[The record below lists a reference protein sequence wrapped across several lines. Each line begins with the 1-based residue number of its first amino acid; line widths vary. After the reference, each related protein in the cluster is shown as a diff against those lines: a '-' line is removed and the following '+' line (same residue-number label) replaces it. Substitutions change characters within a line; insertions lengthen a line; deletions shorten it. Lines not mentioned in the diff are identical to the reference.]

1 MIPWSHPQTTQY
13 HAFQGGDK
21 GSLDLDGGAFS
32 VERSVGYGERSL
44 TMEEPG
50 KTVLVADDDQ
60 AIRFVLEQALTR
72 AGFRVR
78 CFADGR
84 ELLEEVARGGGD
96 MVITDIMMPNVSGLD
111 LLKTLKSQYPNI
123 PVVVITAQSTL
134 LNAVN
139 AFERG
144 AFDYLS
150 KPFDINKLV
159 ELTQRALDRPLPTPK
174 TSARKSRES
183 GAEGGL
189 DRFGGII
196 GSSRAMQ
203 ELFRTIGRLS
213 NSEMTVLIHG
223 ESGTGKELVARAVH
237 AYSPRRNGPFTAINM
252 AAIPRELIE
261 SELFGHEKG
270 AFTGAVSRHP
280 GHFERAEGG
289 TLFLDEIGDMPME
302 AQTRLLRVLQEAAYT
317 RVGGTDTL
325 TANVRIIAA
334 THQNLPE
341 AIAAGRFR
349 EDLFYRLNVIPL
361 HIPPLRTRP
370 EDIPLLVDFFLGNA
384 SKELSARP
392 KRVSPASM
400 DRLRTYPW
408 PGNVRE
414 LENLVRRLMVLV
426 PDEVICPDH
435 LQLQDSQPVRH
446 IPPMPQAVQGMHPA
460 QPEAMSSMHHSAPG
474 VPAATRA
481 TVGEAVA
488 DELDRYFLS
497 LNGMEASGLYDLI
510 LHQVEE
516 ALIHRVLRETGGNRV
531 KASKMLGINRNT
543 LRKKTQMLGI
553 DPKRH

>member
-1 MIPWSHPQTTQY
+1 MIPLSHQESTLY
-13 HAFQGGDK
+13 HGYQRGEGRGPEVGGFP
-21 GSLDLDGGAFS
+21 LDHPLPYEG
-32 VERSVGYGERSL
+32 RSR
-44 TMEEPG
+44 TMNNTA

-72 AGFRVR
+72 AGFEVN
-78 CFADGR
+78 CFSDGHA
-84 ELLEEVARGGGD
+84 LLEEVSKGIGD
-96 MVITDIMMPNVSGLD
+96 LVITDIVMPKVSGLD
-111 LLKTLKSQYPNI
+111 LLKTLKSRYPHI
-123 PVVVITAQSTL
+123 PVIVITAQSTL

-144 AFDYLS
+144 AFDYLP
-150 KPFDINKLV
+150 KPFDINTVVDLSR
-159 ELTQRALDRPLPTPK
+159 RALDRPQSVTR
-174 TSARKSRES
+174 ARARPVNM
-183 GAEGGL
+183 

-237 AYSPRRNGPFTAINM
+237 AYSPRRDGPFTAINM

-270 AFTGAVSRHP
+270 AFTGAVNRHM

-302 AQTRLLRVLQEAAYT
+302 AQTRLLRVLQEATYT
-317 RVGGTDTL
+317 RIGGTEPMKS
-325 TANVRIIAA
+325 NVRIIAA

-341 AIAAGRFR
+341 AIVAGRFR

-361 HIPPLRTRP
+361 HTPALRTRP
-370 EDIPLLVDFFLGNA
+370 EDIPLLVEFFLSNA
-384 SKELSARP
+384 AKELNAQP
-392 KRVSPASM
+392 KRISTAAM
-400 DRLRTYPW
+400 ERLCAHPW
-408 PGNVRE
+408 LGNVRE
-414 LENLVRRLMVLV
+414 LENMVRRMMVLV
-426 PDEVICPDH
+426 PDDVIGVEH
-435 LQLQDSQPVRH
+435 LQL
-446 IPPMPQAVQGMHPA
+446 
-460 QPEAMSSMHHSAPG
+460 PEARPGWRPIGEAVPGLYAPLPSGMPSVGNLHHGNFPG
-474 VPAATRA
+474 HPPLNGNADPLERRA

-488 DELDRYFLS
+488 DELNRYFDS
-497 LNGMEASGLYDLI
+497 LNGIEPDGLYDLI

-516 ALIHRVLRETGGNRV
+516 ALITRVLRETRGNRV

-543 LRKKTQMLGI
+543 LRKKTQLLGL
-553 DPKRH
+553 DAKK